1 MGVQQAVASRF
12 LGSMAPT
19 LHRSPEY
26 PKHRLDQFAKQVD
39 RGKLQEDLGKVFQM
53 DQEADTPE
61 AG

>member
-1 MGVQQAVASRF
+1 
-12 LGSMAPT
+12 MAPT